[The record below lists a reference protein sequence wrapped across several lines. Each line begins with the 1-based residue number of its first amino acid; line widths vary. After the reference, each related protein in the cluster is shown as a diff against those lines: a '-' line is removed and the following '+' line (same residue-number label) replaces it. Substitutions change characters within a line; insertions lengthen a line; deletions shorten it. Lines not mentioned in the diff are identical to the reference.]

1 MAGEFDLDEQLRQ
14 AGQFDPGE
22 MTAKLRER
30 FESEGRTPA
39 DPEEVARRRIEKERA
54 QEAEEEDVSETLY
67 EQQRAERNAQG
78 EESEST
84 DGPGE
89 HGGAASSSSA
99 GAGAGSSV
107 AFEPE
112 EEVRS
117 EPAADEESESEEAD
131 EEPEAESELEQT
143 EEPEADSDTEPEE
156 AGEETEPEPRP
167 AAPRPAAADAE
178 PAGESLSYDA
188 SVKFFHRDQYDK
200 AADTRTQLKLPTELV
215 DAMRTALARQAGE
228 DFAKSITNVSLVSAF
243 CAAKLGAELDTD
255 ANTEAG
261 LNAFRRTDPQMG
273 ELTDQVATL
282 VSEVSFA
289 QDESVRARKAAKA
302 ATERIESLELAV
314 SYWLAERLLGVS
326 SGSTPKDV
334 TESNIEKVESLRSQF
349 RGLYDKRK
357 QIDDYKSGRRAS

>member
-39 DPEEVARRRIEKERA
+39 DPEEVARRRIEKEQV
-54 QEAEEEDVSETLY
+54 QEASAEESSETLY
-67 EQQRAERNAQG
+67 ERQRAEREAQV
-78 EESEST
+78 EESEDSES
-84 DGPGE
+84 PGE
-89 HGGAASSSSA
+89 HGGASRGSSS
-99 GAGAGSSV
+99 GAGSSV

-131 EEPEAESELEQT
+131 EESEAESEPEQT
-143 EEPEADSDTEPEE
+143 EEPEADSGTEPEE

-167 AAPRPAAADAE
+167 AAPRPAAADTE
-178 PAGESLSYDA
+178 PAGEPLSYDA

-215 DAMRTALARQAGE
+215 DAMRTALGRQAGE

-357 QIDDYKSGRRAS
+357 QIEDYKSGRRAS